1 MAGSRDSPIEV
12 GPTMPVS
19 SPRLRK
25 PLLLTLVVAM
35 SPLRGSVAHADP
47 TPPPAWE
54 KIDDDDGITVYRR
67 EVPGSPIIAFKG
79 EGVVNASI
87 LRVASVLIDTS
98 RATEWIDSLAEA
110 RTLKQIGE
118 DEYIEYDHVS
128 TPFVLKDRD
137 FVIDAKLE
145 VDPAQK
151 KVALM
156 IHSVTDPQ
164 APETNYVRGELMR
177 SSFTLTALDHGQKTH
192 VVAEIHADPKGSVA
206 KWIVNMFQKGWPHN
220 TITRLREQVRKPDIR
235 DHAHLKEV
243 LTDKGYF
250 Q

>member
-1 MAGSRDSPIEV
+1 
-12 GPTMPVS
+12 MPVP
-19 SPRLRK
+19 SPRLL
-25 PLLLTLVVAM
+25 PLLLLAFIVAM
-35 SPLRGSVAHADP
+35 SPLQGSVAHADP
-47 TPPPAWE
+47 APVPAWE

-67 EVPGSPIIAFKG
+67 EIPGSPIIAFKG
-79 EGVVNASI
+79 EGVVNATI

-137 FVIDAKLE
+137 FVIDAKLDL
-145 VDPAQK
+145 DPSQK
-151 KVALM
+151 KVTLN

-164 APETNYVRGELMR
+164 APETKYVRGELTH

-192 VVAEIHADPKGSVA
+192 IVAEIFADPKGSVA

-220 TITRLREQVRKPDIR
+220 TITRLREQVQKPDIR
-235 DHAHLKEV
+235 DHAHFKEV